1 MKKLV
6 LVFVTVIMVMLSSCK
21 KEEAPQPRSP
31 QPQPSQ
37 NDDLISEIV
46 GCMDPTSLN
55 YNPEA
60 TISNGSC
67 EYADEE
73 VGEEI
78 VDFYFEI
85 RHSQITWG
93 EVDRVEIIQ
102 RINNEVE
109 QTFTITQDMIVY
121 GTTSDRSVVIKF
133 DEQYI
138 SADIMDKFRNTDYRN
153 SNYEVKIWL
162 KSGFDKNSSE
172 AGRIY
177 FGDKQFSEVDYKGL
191 NDYDIPNSDSRID
204 YYHANMDFEYI

>member
-31 QPQPSQ
+31 QSQP
-37 NDDLISEIV
+37 SEIV

-67 EYADEE
+67 EYADE

-85 RHSQITWG
+85 RHQSIKWG

-121 GTTSDRSVVIKF
+121 GATLDGSVVIKF
-133 DEQYI
+133 DEQYL
-138 SADIMDKFRNTDYRN
+138 SEDIMNKFRNTDYRN
-153 SNYEVKIWL
+153 SN
-162 KSGFDKNSSE
+162 
-172 AGRIY
+172 
-177 FGDKQFSEVDYKGL
+177 FGL
-191 NDYDIPNSDSRID
+191 
-204 YYHANMDFEYI
+204 H